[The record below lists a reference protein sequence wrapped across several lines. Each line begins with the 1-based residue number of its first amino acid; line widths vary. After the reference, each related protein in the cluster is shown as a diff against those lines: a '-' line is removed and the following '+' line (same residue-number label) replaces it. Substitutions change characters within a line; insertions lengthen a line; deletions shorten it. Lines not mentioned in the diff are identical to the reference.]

1 MMSNDDDKIIPF
13 PRLKQTLTE
22 KGTFALQNEQ
32 YKEALETFNQLLSI
46 DPKHAQANLGKAIC
60 LVELGDMQEAATIC
74 EMMLNEAIG
83 DYFEVLQV
91 YVSILIQLEQYQE
104 VVDLLEAVVAEEK
117 LPASLAEFF
126 YQLLTFCRK
135 MVDSKKDTRI
145 ILSSEEVQQF
155 NDFLHSEKLEKQ
167 MLAVEKLTRNLNNEA
182 LQVLKTYLKIDKND
196 PILKS
201 IIIRNLAEEKIDD
214 LIEVHKF
221 SERMFMNP
229 TEVED
234 PFEHP
239 VTIRV
244 TETLSEVIENENP
257 TLYELSIQLWTNV
270 VLIYY
275 PYPLPAYDPRVIAA
289 VIHFESSKLNGLPTT
304 EEEICSLYEVQ
315 SQQMKNCKSDI
326 ATVNPHSFPTF
337 RT

>member
-32 YKEALETFNQLLSI
+32 YKEALETFNQLLST
-46 DPKHAQANLGKAIC
+46 DPKHAQSNLGKAIC

-270 VLIYY
+270 VLI
-275 PYPLPAYDPRVIAA
+275 LSL
-289 VIHFESSKLNGLPTT
+289 IH
-304 EEEICSLYEVQ
+304 I
-315 SQQMKNCKSDI
+315 
-326 ATVNPHSFPTF
+326 
-337 RT
+337 